1 MSRLNAEM
9 STLVASMETDA
20 GKQNATA
27 DEVAKMGKELEAF
40 TSKMEAD
47 GVKPEDLLRAILGEE
62 DAETVVDAAKEQK
75 HKIEAQED
83 LEKARSRSAAKS
95 EGPAAAGSAAGK
107 KQEKAAES
115 FEDTIRKTM
124 SRMQE
129 SDKNATEAT
138 TSGAGSEEDMLAQ
151 LMKAMEAGG
160 GGDGSSEDG
169 DLSKMFLG
177 MMEQLT
183 NKDMLYEPMAEL
195 NTKFPDYLRTKG
207 KSLPQGEK
215 TRFENQAAIV
225 KEIVAKFEEKGY
237 SDDKPDD
244 RAYIWERMQKM
255 QEQGAP
261 PDELVSNPFP
271 GMGGLPGM
279 GGGGEDAQCPTQ

>member
-1 MSRLNAEM
+1 MSRLNTEM
-9 STLVASMETDA
+9 STLIASMETDA

-27 DEVAKMGKELEAF
+27 VEVTKMGKELEAF

-95 EGPAAAGSAAGK
+95 KSPVPSSAGK

-138 TSGAGSEEDMLAQ
+138 TSGAGSEENMLAE

-160 GGDGSSEDG
+160 GEGSGEDG

-195 NTKFPDYLRTKG
+195 NSKFPEFLKTKG
-207 KSLPQGEK
+207 KSLPTGEK

-225 KEIVAKFEEKGY
+225 KEIVAKFKEKGY

-255 QEQGAP
+255 QEEGAP